1 MTKRASPEAT
11 LQRSAVQYLDALERT
26 GKIRYMA
33 NYVNIPRG
41 DEWAAK
47 QGANNKRLGVRP
59 GFPDLTIYIPGY
71 GPMPHGNCQ
80 TVYIELKSK
89 TGTLSKKQ
97 KDWRDWLQTA
107 GFECFL
113 CRSLDEVKKV
123 IEEVL

>member
-1 MTKRASPEAT
+1 MTKSTEAA
-11 LQRSAVQYLDALERT
+11 LQRAVVQYLDALERT

-41 DEWAAK
+41 GQWAAK

-59 GFPDLTIYIPGY
+59 GFPDLTLYIPGY

-89 TGTLSKKQ
+89 TGTLSKEQ
-97 KDWRDWLQTA
+97 KDWRDWLIQA